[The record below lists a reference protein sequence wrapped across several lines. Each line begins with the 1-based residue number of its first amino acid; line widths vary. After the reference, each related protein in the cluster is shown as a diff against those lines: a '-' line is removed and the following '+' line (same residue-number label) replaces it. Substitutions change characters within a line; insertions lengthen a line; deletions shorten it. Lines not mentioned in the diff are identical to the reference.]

1 MKKSVILLII
11 IVYIGSVLAVG
22 LLGAAMNFGEQVKYV
37 NKIEYLPEGTLDPK
51 TSEDSEKKTYIT
63 AGSTKKEIVYTS
75 RRTVGKELL
84 DVSIGDYIMYDAE
97 TDKFEAVTFEV
108 RFRVYPDDAKTKT
121 LSFSFDESKI
131 YDKENNPNGT
141 IKVTKDAKGDSFT
154 VTFYKNDT
162 VTFLVSPTVQG
173 GGADVSL
180 YVKITAQ
187 KKDKPTA

>member
-108 RFRVYPDDAKTKT
+108 KFRVYPDDAKTKT
-121 LSFSFDESKI
+121 LVYSFDESKI
-131 YDKENNPNGT
+131 YDKEKNPDGS
-141 IKVTKDAKGDSFT
+141 IVVTKDAKGDSFT

-162 VTFLVSPTVQG
+162 VTFKVSPAVQG
-173 GGADVSL
+173 SGADVNL

>member
-63 AGSTKKEIVYTS
+63 AVSTKKEIVYTS

-97 TDKFEAVTFEV
+97 TDKFEEIGRASVGKECV
-108 RFRVYPDDAKTKT
+108 RRCR
-121 LSFSFDESKI
+121 SRW
-131 YDKENNPNGT
+131 
-141 IKVTKDAKGDSFT
+141 
-154 VTFYKNDT
+154 
-162 VTFLVSPTVQG
+162 SP
-173 GGADVSL
+173 
-180 YVKITAQ
+180 YH
-187 KKDKPTA
+187 